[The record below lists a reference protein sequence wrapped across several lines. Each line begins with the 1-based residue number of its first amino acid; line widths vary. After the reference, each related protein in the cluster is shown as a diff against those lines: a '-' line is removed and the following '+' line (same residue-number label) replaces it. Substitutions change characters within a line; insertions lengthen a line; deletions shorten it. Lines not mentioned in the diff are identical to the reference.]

1 MAIRNGS
8 RDYYYSRCT
17 PKCPDETCRYSKASQ
32 ILFYPTGT
40 LKTDK
45 ENDKYKRQ
53 SRNKITRKIRSFL
66 FSGGFLGVST
76 ALERWDSLG
85 AGPVFSSSFS
95 SSHPFSI
102 GFCLVLVFIHS
113 LSLFLF
119 PVFAFLCPFSL
130 SAAGGATGVA
140 PPNQYRTHRNLLFP
154 VHLRIYLSIRY
165 VPSIK

>member
-1 MAIRNGS
+1 MAIRNRS

-32 ILFYPTGT
+32 IWFYPTRT

-45 ENDKYKRQ
+45 ENDKYQRQ
-53 SRNKITRKIRSFL
+53 SRNKKQEKFVRF
-66 FSGGFLGVST
+66 FSGGYLGLGRVCAAT
-76 ALERWDSLG
+76 ALERDSLG

-113 LSLFLF
+113 LSLSSYF

-130 SAAGGATGVA
+130 SLCSGGSYRCCATKSIPHTPKLALPG
-140 PPNQYRTHRNLLFP
+140 TSSH
-154 VHLRIYLSIRY
+154 LSI
-165 VPSIK
+165 